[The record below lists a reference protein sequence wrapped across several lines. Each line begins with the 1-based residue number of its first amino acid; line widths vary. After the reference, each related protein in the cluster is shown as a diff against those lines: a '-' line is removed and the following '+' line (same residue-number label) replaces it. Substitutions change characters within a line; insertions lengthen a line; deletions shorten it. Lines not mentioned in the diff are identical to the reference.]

1 VIRSVSAM
9 VLVLWAV
16 AACSGSLDDPAPTE
30 SPAPVEIEVGR
41 VPVPGGELYYET
53 AGSGEPVVF
62 VHGNAGDLRHWDL
75 QFEAVADEFRV
86 IRYDVRGFGRS
97 TDPVPGVP
105 FSHHDDLAAVLDHLG
120 VERAHVAGWSM
131 GSGIAIDFALAFPER
146 TTSLI
151 SVGPWVNGFASDAS
165 REMSSQMGAV
175 FRAGREEG
183 SEAAVAAWVAAP
195 FWIATVRDPEA
206 GNRFRRIAAA
216 QSFLPSSGP
225 NPRVALRP
233 PAVDRTEE
241 IAAPTL
247 IVTAEYDIP
256 ADVEVADLLE
266 RTVPNAQRVTMPG
279 TGHLMHM
286 ERFDDF
292 NSLVRDFVQTA
303 AR

>member
-1 VIRSVSAM
+1 MSRRLSA
-9 VLVLWAV
+9 VVPILLAL
-16 AACSGSLDDPAPTE
+16 AACSGNPDEPAASE
-30 SPAPVEIEVGR
+30 SASVEVAVGR

-75 QFEAVADEFRV
+75 QFEALADDFRV

-97 TDPVPGVP
+97 TDPMPGVP
-105 FSHHDDLAAVLDHLG
+105 FSHHDDLAALLDHLD

-146 TTSLI
+146 TASLI
-151 SVGPWVNGFASDAS
+151 SVGPWVNGFSSDAA

-183 SEAAVAAWVAAP
+183 SEAAVAAWAAAP
-195 FWIATVRDPEA
+195 FWVSTVRDPEA
-206 GNRFRRIAAA
+206 GDRFRRIAAA
-216 QSFLPSSGP
+216 QSFVPSAGP
-225 NPRVALRP
+225 SPRVPLRP

-266 RTVPNAQRVTMPG
+266 RTVADAQRVNMAG

-286 ERFDDF
+286 ERPDEF
-292 NSLVRDFVQTA
+292 NSIVRDFVRTA
-303 AR
+303 TR